1 MPLQELLT
9 LVRSPAADS
18 ALDPSRRSNADQPSR
33 IVAAQAATVAQYLVE
48 HEGSAVMRRL
58 AQGYLA
64 GRSLA
69 DMLAEMSAT
78 ARGVPQLEQ
87 NWKVWVRTNGE

>member
-1 MPLQELLT
+1 MQSKAT
-9 LVRSPAADS
+9 
-18 ALDPSRRSNADQPSR
+18 
-33 IVAAQAATVAQYLVE
+33 TVAQYLVE
-48 HEGSAVMRRL
+48 HEGAGVMRRL

-69 DMLAEMSAT
+69 DMLGELSST
-78 ARGVPQLEQ
+78 ARSVPQLEQ